1 MMRLT
6 VGPEAISRGAAST
19 VRMTGAILE
28 KLK

>member
-6 VGPEAISRGAAST
+6 VGSEAIDEDAAST
-19 VRMTGAILE
+19 VQKTDAIFE

>member
-19 VRMTGAILE
+19 VQKTDAIFE